1 MLNTD
6 CHTSN
11 RRGYDAVCVC
21 LMSVCMYLSSVYLY
35 LSSVCLRVCVFAHP
49 PVYIILLRDLKPII
63 TDLDQPGV
71 YRRSGRARASSGG
84 LLVRRKP
91 LRIGRGSHVA
101 VRGESYCL

>member
-1 MLNTD
+1 
-6 CHTSN
+6 
-11 RRGYDAVCVC
+11 
-21 LMSVCMYLSSVYLY
+21 MSVCMYLSSVYLY
-35 LSSVCLRVCVFAHP
+35 LSSVCLSARLGVFAHP